1 VTSSVTVII
10 SGGFSLAYHKVLPE
24 FEHSTGIAVTTLS
37 GASQGT
43 GPKTIKYQLEAGADV
58 DVVIMSKEGLGEL
71 IAIGRIAAGSDA
83 ELATVPLGAA
93 VRQGDPKPDLGSVEA
108 FKQAVLNA
116 RLVALP
122 ASTSGIFVK
131 DEVFPRLG
139 IAGKASSRMMARG
152 TESTALLAAGE
163 ADLAIGPARGRAG
176 GRASRR
182 CADDPDVH
190 GGDRQHVAQAG
201 AGEAADR
208 VSRLRPSRG
217 GDQSIRHG
225 AGRQTLA
232 HDPEKCEAVFRKDH
246 APTIGQPRLV
256 NLRRLGSHLGTGFKR
271 MDISLVT
278 AILAAQSGAV
288 QQQIAT
294 AVTRQNLDS
303 EKSSVLTLLDS
314 AQQSLSLANVGAGV
328 GGNLN
333 IAA

>member
-163 ADLAIGPARGRAG
+163 ADLAIGPVSELVDQPGVEPVGALPDDVQMIQMFMVAIVNTSRRPAQAKRLIEFLVSDQVAAAI
-176 GRASRR
+176 RASGME
-182 CADDPDVH
+182 P
-190 GGDRQHVAQAG
+190 
-201 AGEAADR
+201 
-208 VSRLRPSRG
+208 
-217 GDQSIRHG
+217 
-225 AGRQTLA
+225 AGR
-232 HDPEKCEAVFRKDH
+232 R
-246 APTIGQPRLV
+246 
-256 NLRRLGSHLGTGFKR
+256 
-271 MDISLVT
+271 
-278 AILAAQSGAV
+278 
-288 QQQIAT
+288 
-294 AVTRQNLDS
+294 
-303 EKSSVLTLLDS
+303 
-314 AQQSLSLANVGAGV
+314 
-328 GGNLN
+328 
-333 IAA
+333 

>member
-139 IAGKASSRMMARG
+139 IAGKVSSRMMARG

-163 ADLAIGPARGRAG
+163 ADLAIGPVSELVDQPGVEPVGALPDDVQMIQMFVVAIVNTSRRPAQAKRLIEFLVSDQVAAAI
-176 GRASRR
+176 RASGME
-182 CADDPDVH
+182 P
-190 GGDRQHVAQAG
+190 
-201 AGEAADR
+201 
-208 VSRLRPSRG
+208 
-217 GDQSIRHG
+217 
-225 AGRQTLA
+225 AGR
-232 HDPEKCEAVFRKDH
+232 R
-246 APTIGQPRLV
+246 
-256 NLRRLGSHLGTGFKR
+256 
-271 MDISLVT
+271 
-278 AILAAQSGAV
+278 
-288 QQQIAT
+288 
-294 AVTRQNLDS
+294 
-303 EKSSVLTLLDS
+303 
-314 AQQSLSLANVGAGV
+314 
-328 GGNLN
+328 
-333 IAA
+333 